1 MQQVSKLH
9 YHRHSKLLDVWFAD
23 ALQVQ
28 FSAELLRVLSP
39 SAEVRGHG
47 TPQLVAHKRDV
58 GITQM
63 LPVGLYA
70 VRLVFDDGHNSGLY
84 SWSYL
89 RQLHEQRDTL
99 WQEYLA
105 RLKAANAVRDA
116 KLEVRFHSGV

>member
-1 MQQVSKLH
+1 MHQVSKLH
-9 YHRHSKLLDVWFAD
+9 YHRKQKMLDVVFTD
-23 ALQVQ
+23 QVVTQ

-47 TPQLVAHKRDV
+47 TPQLVANKRDV
-58 GITQM
+58 AITQL
-63 LPVGLYA
+63 LPVGQYA

-89 RQLHEQRDTL
+89 RQLHEQRDAL
-99 WQEYLA
+99 WQDYLA

-116 KLEVRFHSGV
+116 KLEVRFHSGI

>member
-23 ALQVQ
+23 GLQVQ

-47 TPQLVAHKRDV
+47 TPQLVANKRDV